1 MIMINTDFYRTREDG
16 IKLYRTYS
24 DDGMMIQKD
33 GTDELYSEA
42 IDIESSGYTYTETDI
57 PIDTE
62 PDELTVEDT
71 LSMLGELGVDTD
83 DYEE

>member
-1 MIMINTDFYRTREDG
+1 MINTDFYRTREDG

-24 DDGMMIQKD
+24 DDGKMIQKD